1 MDIIKKIRNDI
12 RTYVRSLNTPDNK
25 VYQENELII
34 LSCFAKVQEIL
45 EENEGEALTIPFVIS
60 RLKERLEINAGRL
73 AEPLLKQ
80 GKQPKEDKDCHKAF
94 LMLAHLAEIEDYLNG
109 LTTVGRSFVKHES

>member
-1 MDIIKKIRNDI
+1 MEDLKIFD
-12 RTYVRSLNTPDNK
+12 
-25 VYQENELII
+25 ENG
-34 LSCFAKVQEIL
+34 K
-45 EENEGEALTIPFVIS
+45 ALHITDVIS

-73 AEPLLKQ
+73 AEPILKQ

-109 LTTVGRSFVKHES
+109 L

>member
-1 MDIIKKIRNDI
+1 MEDLKIFD
-12 RTYVRSLNTPDNK
+12 
-25 VYQENELII
+25 ENG
-34 LSCFAKVQEIL
+34 K
-45 EENEGEALTIPFVIS
+45 ALHITDVIS

-109 LTTVGRSFVKHES
+109 L

>member
-1 MDIIKKIRNDI
+1 MNLEQIFKEETGFDAYADNDL
-12 RTYVRSLNTPDNK
+12 RPKVPSDYYV
-25 VYQENELII
+25 EW
-34 LSCFAKVQEIL
+34 L
-45 EENEGEALTIPFVIS
+45 EEQLTIGGVIS

-80 GKQPKEDKDCHKAF
+80 GKQPKEDKNCHKAF

-109 LTTVGRSFVKHES
+109 L